1 MPNTFH
7 PMKRIVYLLIFLI
20 GTGCFTQDMLAKKKK
35 EQPATES
42 VPQKL
47 RINYRYWDCQVENE
61 RGLYGY
67 PENSITG
74 FMEAILKGYNIVEC
88 DVAFSKDNVPVL
100 SRSPKI
106 DLYTFQKG
114 YIKDFTSAE
123 LYGMDFGVKKDKK
136 FAGTPV
142 TTLSDIL
149 RLCKR
154 TNTIVEIN
162 CTDKERF
169 PNDKYQIV
177 YNMVKKYGMLGSTI
191 FYDYAQNLET
201 LLDIDQHILVTI
213 KYDPVNNKLENE
225 LKVAR
230 RAEAAEFAIRSS
242 LVSTKLINQIHQEG
256 FMVKIWSVNNFADM
270 KRFVFMGAD
279 RIISQKLGPK
289 FDYIIEKDPPIE

>member
-1 MPNTFH
+1 
-7 PMKRIVYLLIFLI
+7 MKKIIYLLIFLI
-20 GTGCFTQDMLAKKKK
+20 GTSCCTQDILAKKKK
-35 EQPATES
+35 EQPVTETA
-42 VPQKL
+42 PQKL

-67 PENSITG
+67 PENSLPG

-88 DVAFSKDNVPVL
+88 DVAFSKDNIPVL

-106 DLYTFQKG
+106 DLYTLNKG
-114 YIKDFTSAE
+114 YIKDFTVAE

-136 FAGTPV
+136 FEGTTV

-169 PNDKYQIV
+169 PNENYQIV

-191 FYDYAQNLET
+191 FFDYAQNLET
-201 LLDIDQHILVTI
+201 LLDIDPHLLVTI
-213 KYDPVNNKLENE
+213 QYDPVNNTLEKE
-225 LKVAR
+225 LEVAR

-242 LVSTKLINQIHQEG
+242 FVSQKLINQIHQEG
-256 FMVKIWSVNNFADM
+256 FMVKLWTVNNFTDM
-270 KRFVFMGAD
+270 KKFVYMGAD